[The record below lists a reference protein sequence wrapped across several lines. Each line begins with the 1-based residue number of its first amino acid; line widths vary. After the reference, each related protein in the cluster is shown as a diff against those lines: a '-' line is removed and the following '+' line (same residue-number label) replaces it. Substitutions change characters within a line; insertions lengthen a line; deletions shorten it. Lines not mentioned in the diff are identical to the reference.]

1 MPYAQPIGRTQPA
14 EPAPTTIKSQVD
26 MAQLTAPFP
35 NLFGLSAQCY
45 NIFDIR
51 RPFWPTLKM
60 IHHARFR
67 IGEMGRLVTNGKEP
81 GSEDSTGLL
90 FDAPI
95 RGLLLTSAKSRLAMA
110 AAVSLALWVGFFW
123 ATGFFGAS

>member
-1 MPYAQPIGRTQPA
+1 M
-14 EPAPTTIKSQVD
+14 
-26 MAQLTAPFP
+26 
-35 NLFGLSAQCY
+35 
-45 NIFDIR
+45 IR
-51 RPFWPTLKM
+51 
-60 IHHARFR
+60 HARFR

-95 RGLLLTSAKSRLAMA
+95 RGLLPTSAKAGLRWLPPSPLG
-110 AAVSLALWVGFFW
+110 LWVGFFW

>member
-1 MPYAQPIGRTQPA
+1 M
-14 EPAPTTIKSQVD
+14 
-26 MAQLTAPFP
+26 
-35 NLFGLSAQCY
+35 
-45 NIFDIR
+45 IR
-51 RPFWPTLKM
+51 
-60 IHHARFR
+60 HARFR